1 MINSF
6 SQFLVEEEREI
17 YFAFGRMNP
26 PTAGH
31 KKIGEVIKAQPGDP
45 FIFITHTQ
53 NAKTD
58 PLSFSQKLT
67 FAQKIFPMIKVGDK
81 AVRTWVQA
89 MQKLEQ
95 MGYTDI
101 IYVAGSDRVNE
112 FNQLLNKYNGK
123 DYNFNSIKVVSAGE
137 RDPDAQGLEGM
148 SASKMRD
155 LAARG
160 DKRTFVNAVPIDPKT
175 AEEMYNQVRTG
186 LQLDPVTV

>member
-1 MINSF
+1 MLIT
-6 SQFLVEEEREI
+6 EI
-17 YFAFGRMNP
+17 LEAPNKTAVFAFGRMNP

-67 FAQKIFPMIKVGDK
+67 FAQKMFPMIKVGDK

-112 FNQLLNKYNGK
+112 FNELLNKYNGR

>member
-1 MINSF
+1 MLIT
-6 SQFLVEEEREI
+6 EI
-17 YFAFGRMNP
+17 LEAPNKTAVFAFGRMNP

-45 FIFITHTQ
+45 FIFVTHTQ

-58 PLSFSQKLT
+58 PLTFSQKLT
-67 FAQKIFPMIKVGDK
+67 FAQKMFPMIKIGDK

-101 IYVAGSDRVNE
+101 IYVAGSDRVNQ
-112 FNQLLNKYNGK
+112 FNELLNKYNGK
-123 DYNFNSIKVVSAGE
+123 EYNFNSVKVVSAGE

-160 DKRTFVNAVPIDPKT
+160 DKRTFINAVPIDPKT

-186 LQLDPVTV
+186 LKLNPVTV

>member
-1 MINSF
+1 
-6 SQFLVEEEREI
+6 
-17 YFAFGRMNP
+17 
-26 PTAGH
+26 
-31 KKIGEVIKAQPGDP
+31 
-45 FIFITHTQ
+45 
-53 NAKTD
+53 
-58 PLSFSQKLT
+58 
-67 FAQKIFPMIKVGDK
+67 MIKVGDK

-101 IYVAGSDRVNE
+101 IYVAGSDRVNQ
-112 FNQLLNKYNGK
+112 FNELLNKYNGK
-123 DYNFNSIKVVSAGE
+123 EYNFNSVKVVSAGE

-160 DKRTFVNAVPIDPKT
+160 DKRTFINAVPIDPKT

-186 LQLDPVTV
+186 LKLNPVTV

>member
-1 MINSF
+1 MQITEI
-6 SQFLVEEEREI
+6 VEAPSKTAV
-17 YFAFGRMNP
+17 FAFGRMNP

>member
-1 MINSF
+1 MLIT
-6 SQFLVEEEREI
+6 EI
-17 YFAFGRMNP
+17 LEAPNKTAVFAFGRMNP

-45 FIFITHTQ
+45 FIFVTHTQ
-53 NAKTD
+53 NEKTD
-58 PLSFSQKLT
+58 PLTFSQKLT
-67 FAQKIFPMIKVGDK
+67 FAQKMFPMIKVGDK

-101 IYVAGSDRVNE
+101 IYVAGSDRVNQ
-112 FNQLLNKYNGK
+112 FNELLNKYNGK
-123 DYNFNSIKVVSAGE
+123 EYNFNSVKVVSAGE

-160 DKRTFVNAVPIDPKT
+160 DKSTFINAVPIDPKT

-186 LQLDPVTV
+186 LKLNPVTV

>member
-1 MINSF
+1 MLIT
-6 SQFLVEEEREI
+6 EI
-17 YFAFGRMNP
+17 LEAPNKTAVFAFGRMNP

-45 FIFITHTQ
+45 FMFVTHTQ

-58 PLSFSQKLT
+58 PLTFSQKLT
-67 FAQKIFPMIKVGDK
+67 FAQKMFPMIKIGDK

-101 IYVAGSDRVNE
+101 IYVAGSDRVNQ
-112 FNQLLNKYNGK
+112 FNELLNKYNGK
-123 DYNFNSIKVVSAGE
+123 EYNFNSVKVVSAGE

-160 DKRTFVNAVPIDPKT
+160 DKRTFINAVPIDPKT

-186 LQLDPVTV
+186 LKLNPVTV

>member
-1 MINSF
+1 MLIT
-6 SQFLVEEEREI
+6 EI
-17 YFAFGRMNP
+17 LEAPNKTAVFAFGRMNP

-67 FAQKIFPMIKVGDK
+67 FAQKMFPMIKVGDK

-112 FNQLLNKYNGK
+112 FNELLNKYNGR

-160 DKRTFVNAVPIDPKT
+160 DKRTFINAVPIDPKT

>member
-1 MINSF
+1 MLIT
-6 SQFLVEEEREI
+6 EI
-17 YFAFGRMNP
+17 LEAPNKTAVFAFGRMNP

-45 FIFITHTQ
+45 FMFVTHTQ

-58 PLSFSQKLT
+58 PLTFSQKLT
-67 FAQKIFPMIKVGDK
+67 FAQKMFPMIKIGDK

-101 IYVAGSDRVNE
+101 IYVAGSDRVNQ
-112 FNQLLNKYNGK
+112 FNELLNKYNGK
-123 DYNFNSIKVVSAGE
+123 EYNFNSVKVVSAGE

-160 DKRTFVNAVPIDPKT
+160 DKRTFINAVPIDPKT

-186 LQLDPVTV
+186 LKLNPITI

>member
-1 MINSF
+1 MQITEI
-6 SQFLVEEEREI
+6 VEAPSKTAV
-17 YFAFGRMNP
+17 FAFGRMNP
-26 PTAGH
+26 PTPGH

-112 FNQLLNKYNGK
+112 FNELLNKYNGR

>member
-1 MINSF
+1 MLIK
-6 SQFLVEEEREI
+6 EI
-17 YFAFGRMNP
+17 LEASNKTAVFAFGRMNP

-31 KKIGEVIKAQPGDP
+31 KKIGEVIKTQLGDH

-58 PLSFSQKLT
+58 PLTFSQKLV
-67 FAQKIFPMIKVGDK
+67 FAQKMFPEIKVGDK

-95 MGYTDI
+95 MGYTNI
-101 IYVAGSDRVNE
+101 VYVAGSDRVKQFE
-112 FNQLLNKYNGK
+112 ELLNKYNGK

-137 RDPDAQGLEGM
+137 RDPDSEGLQGM

-155 LAARG
+155 LAARE
-160 DKRTFVNAVPIDPKT
+160 DKRTFINAVPLDAKT
-175 AEEMYNQVRTG
+175 AEEMYNQVRVG
-186 LQLDPVTV
+186 LKLEPVTV

>member
-1 MINSF
+1 MLITEI
-6 SQFLVEEEREI
+6 VEAPNKTAA
-17 YFAFGRMNP
+17 FAFGRMNP

-58 PLSFSQKLT
+58 PLSFAQKLT
-67 FAQKIFPMIKVGDK
+67 FAQKMFPMIKVGDT

-101 IYVAGSDRVNE
+101 IYVAGSDRVNQ
-112 FNQLLNKYNGK
+112 FNELLNKYNGK
-123 DYNFNSIKVVSAGE
+123 EYNFNSIKIVSAGE

-160 DKRTFVNAVPIDPKT
+160 DKTTFINAVPIDPKT

-186 LQLDPVTV
+186 LKLNPVTV

>member
-1 MINSF
+1 MLITEI
-6 SQFLVEEEREI
+6 VEAPSKTAV
-17 YFAFGRMNP
+17 FAFGRMNP

-67 FAQKIFPMIKVGDK
+67 FAQKMFPMIKVGDK

-101 IYVAGSDRVNE
+101 IYVAGSDRVNQ
-112 FNQLLNKYNGK
+112 FNELLNKYNGR

-160 DKRTFVNAVPIDPKT
+160 DKKTFINAVPIDPKT

>member
-1 MINSF
+1 MLIT
-6 SQFLVEEEREI
+6 EI
-17 YFAFGRMNP
+17 LEAPSKTAVFAFGRMNP

-112 FNQLLNKYNGK
+112 FNELLNKYNGR

-160 DKRTFVNAVPIDPKT
+160 DKRTFINAVPIDPKT

>member
-1 MINSF
+1 MLIT
-6 SQFLVEEEREI
+6 EI
-17 YFAFGRMNP
+17 LEAPNKTAVFAFGRMNP

-31 KKIGEVIKAQPGDP
+31 KKIGEVIKAQHGDP
-45 FIFITHTQ
+45 FIFVTHTQ

-58 PLSFSQKLT
+58 PLTFSQKLT
-67 FAQKIFPMIKVGDK
+67 FAQKMFPMIKIGDK

-101 IYVAGSDRVNE
+101 IYVAGSDRVNQ
-112 FNQLLNKYNGK
+112 FNELLNKYNGK
-123 DYNFNSIKVVSAGE
+123 EYNFNSVKVVSAGE

-160 DKRTFVNAVPIDPKT
+160 DKRTFINAVPIDPKT

-186 LQLDPVTV
+186 LKLNPVTV

>member
-1 MINSF
+1 MLIT
-6 SQFLVEEEREI
+6 EI
-17 YFAFGRMNP
+17 LEAPNKTAVFAFGRMNP

-45 FIFITHTQ
+45 FIFVTHTQ

-58 PLSFSQKLT
+58 PLTFSQKLT
-67 FAQKIFPMIKVGDK
+67 FAQKMFPMIKVGDK

-95 MGYTDI
+95 MGYTNI
-101 IYVAGSDRVNE
+101 IYVAGSDRVNQ
-112 FNQLLNKYNGK
+112 FNELLNKYNGK
-123 DYNFNSIKVVSAGE
+123 EYNFNSVKVVSAGE

-160 DKRTFVNAVPIDPKT
+160 DKSTFINAVPIDPKT

-186 LQLDPVTV
+186 LKLNPVTV

>member
-1 MINSF
+1 MQITEI
-6 SQFLVEEEREI
+6 VEAPSKTAV
-17 YFAFGRMNP
+17 FAFGRMNP

-67 FAQKIFPMIKVGDK
+67 FAQKMFPMIKVGDK

-101 IYVAGSDRVNE
+101 IYVAGSVRVNE
-112 FNQLLNKYNGK
+112 FNELLNKYNGR

>member
-1 MINSF
+1 MLIT
-6 SQFLVEEEREI
+6 EI
-17 YFAFGRMNP
+17 LEAPSKTAVFAFGRMNP

-58 PLSFSQKLT
+58 PLSFSQKPT
-67 FAQKIFPMIKVGDK
+67 FAQKMFPMIKVGDK

-101 IYVAGSDRVNE
+101 IYVAGSDRVNQ
-112 FNQLLNKYNGK
+112 FNELLNKYNGK
-123 DYNFNSIKVVSAGE
+123 EYNFNSIKVVSAGE

-160 DKRTFVNAVPIDPKT
+160 DKRTFINAVPIDPKT

>member
-1 MINSF
+1 MQITEI
-6 SQFLVEEEREI
+6 VEAPSKTAV
-17 YFAFGRMNP
+17 FAFGRMNP

-67 FAQKIFPMIKVGDK
+67 FAQKMFPMIKVGDK

-101 IYVAGSDRVNE
+101 VYVAGSDRVNE
-112 FNQLLNKYNGK
+112 FNELLNKYNGR

>member
-1 MINSF
+1 MLIT
-6 SQFLVEEEREI
+6 EI
-17 YFAFGRMNP
+17 LEAPSKTAVFAFGRMNP

-67 FAQKIFPMIKVGDK
+67 FAQKMFPMIKVGDK

-112 FNQLLNKYNGK
+112 FNELLNKYNGR

>member
-1 MINSF
+1 MLIT
-6 SQFLVEEEREI
+6 EI
-17 YFAFGRMNP
+17 LEAPSKTAVFAFGRMNP

-67 FAQKIFPMIKVGDK
+67 FAQKMFPMIKVGDK

-112 FNQLLNKYNGK
+112 FNELLNKYNGR

-160 DKRTFVNAVPIDPKT
+160 DKRTFINAVPIDPKT

>member
-1 MINSF
+1 MLIT
-6 SQFLVEEEREI
+6 EI
-17 YFAFGRMNP
+17 LEAPNKTAVFAFGRMNP

-45 FIFITHTQ
+45 FIFVTHTQ

-58 PLSFSQKLT
+58 PLTFSQKLT
-67 FAQKIFPMIKVGDK
+67 FAQKMFPMIKVGDK
-81 AVRTWVQA
+81 AVRTWVEA
-89 MQKLEQ
+89 MKKLEQ

-101 IYVAGSDRVNE
+101 IYVAGSDRVNQ
-112 FNQLLNKYNGK
+112 FNELLNKYNGK
-123 DYNFNSIKVVSAGE
+123 EYNFNSVKVVSAGE

-160 DKRTFVNAVPIDPKT
+160 DKRTFINAVPIDPKT

-186 LQLDPVTV
+186 LKLNPVTV

>member
-1 MINSF
+1 MLIT
-6 SQFLVEEEREI
+6 EI
-17 YFAFGRMNP
+17 LEAPSKTAVFAFGRMNP

-67 FAQKIFPMIKVGDK
+67 FAQKMFPMIKVGDK

-101 IYVAGSDRVNE
+101 IYVAGSDRVND
-112 FNQLLNKYNGK
+112 FNELLNKYNGR

-160 DKRTFVNAVPIDPKT
+160 DKRTFINAVPIDPKT

>member
-1 MINSF
+1 MQITEI
-6 SQFLVEEEREI
+6 VEAPSKTAV
-17 YFAFGRMNP
+17 FAFGRMNP

-45 FIFITHTQ
+45 FIFVTHTQ

-58 PLSFSQKLT
+58 PLTFSQKLT
-67 FAQKIFPMIKVGDK
+67 FAQKMFPMIKVGDK

-101 IYVAGSDRVNE
+101 IYVAGSDRVNQ
-112 FNQLLNKYNGK
+112 FNELLNKYNGK
-123 DYNFNSIKVVSAGE
+123 EYNFNSVKVVSAGE

-160 DKRTFVNAVPIDPKT
+160 DKSTFINAVPIDPKT

-186 LQLDPVTV
+186 LKLNPVTV

>member
-1 MINSF
+1 MLIT
-6 SQFLVEEEREI
+6 EI
-17 YFAFGRMNP
+17 LEAPNKTAVFAFGRMNP

-67 FAQKIFPMIKVGDK
+67 FAQKMFPMIKVGDK

-101 IYVAGSDRVNE
+101 IYVAGSDRVND
-112 FNQLLNKYNGK
+112 FNELLNKYNGR

-160 DKRTFVNAVPIDPKT
+160 DKRTFINAVPIDPKT

>member
-1 MINSF
+1 MQITEI
-6 SQFLVEEEREI
+6 VEAPSKTAV
-17 YFAFGRMNP
+17 FAFGRMNP

-67 FAQKIFPMIKVGDK
+67 FAQKMFPMIKVGDK

-101 IYVAGSDRVNE
+101 IYVAGSDRVNQ
-112 FNQLLNKYNGK
+112 FNELLNKYNGR

>member
-1 MINSF
+1 MQITEI
-6 SQFLVEEEREI
+6 VEAPSKTAV
-17 YFAFGRMNP
+17 FAFGRMNP

-31 KKIGEVIKAQPGDP
+31 KKIGEVVKAQPGDP

-112 FNQLLNKYNGK
+112 FNELLNKYNGK

>member
-1 MINSF
+1 MLIT
-6 SQFLVEEEREI
+6 EI
-17 YFAFGRMNP
+17 LEAPNKTAVFAFGRMNP

-45 FIFITHTQ
+45 FIFVTHTQ
-53 NAKTD
+53 NEKTD
-58 PLSFSQKLT
+58 PLTFSQKLT
-67 FAQKIFPMIKVGDK
+67 FAQKMFPMIKVGDK

-101 IYVAGSDRVNE
+101 IYVAGSDRVNQ
-112 FNQLLNKYNGK
+112 FNELLNKYNGK
-123 DYNFNSIKVVSAGE
+123 EYNFNSVKVVSAGE

-160 DKRTFVNAVPIDPKT
+160 DKRTFINAVPIDPKT

-186 LQLDPVTV
+186 LKLNPVTV

>member
-1 MINSF
+1 MLIT
-6 SQFLVEEEREI
+6 EI
-17 YFAFGRMNP
+17 LEAPSKTAVFAFGRMNP

-67 FAQKIFPMIKVGDK
+67 FAQKMFPMIKVGDK

-101 IYVAGSDRVNE
+101 IYVAGSDRVND
-112 FNQLLNKYNGK
+112 FNELLNKYNSR

-160 DKRTFVNAVPIDPKT
+160 DKRTFINAVPIDPKT

>member
-1 MINSF
+1 MLIT
-6 SQFLVEEEREI
+6 EI
-17 YFAFGRMNP
+17 LEAPSKTAVFAFGRMNP

-160 DKRTFVNAVPIDPKT
+160 DKRTFINAVPIDPKT

>member
-1 MINSF
+1 M
-6 SQFLVEEEREI
+6 LLRELFEAPKKI
-17 YFAFGRMNP
+17 AVAAFGRMNP

-45 FIFITHTQ
+45 FIFVTHTQ

-58 PLSFSQKLT
+58 PLTFSQKLT
-67 FAQKIFPMIKVGDK
+67 FAQKMFPMIKVGDK

-101 IYVAGSDRVNE
+101 IYVAGSDRVNQ
-112 FNQLLNKYNGK
+112 FNELLNKYNGK
-123 DYNFNSIKVVSAGE
+123 EYNFNSVKVVSAGE

-160 DKRTFVNAVPIDPKT
+160 DKRTFINAVPIDPKT

-186 LQLDPVTV
+186 LKLNPVTV

>member
-1 MINSF
+1 MLITEI
-6 SQFLVEEEREI
+6 VEAPNKTAV
-17 YFAFGRMNP
+17 FAFGRMNP

-31 KKIGEVIKAQPGDP
+31 KKIGEVVKAQIGDP
-45 FIFITHTQ
+45 YIFITHTQ

-58 PLSFSQKLT
+58 PLTFSQKLT
-67 FAQKIFPMIKVGDK
+67 FAQKMFPMIKVGDT

-101 IYVAGSDRVNE
+101 IYVAGSDRVNQ
-112 FNQLLNKYNGK
+112 FNELLNKYNGK
-123 DYNFNSIKVVSAGE
+123 EYNFNSIKVVSAGE

-160 DKRTFVNAVPIDPKT
+160 DKRTFINAVPIDPKT

-186 LQLDPVTV
+186 LKLNPVTV

>member
-1 MINSF
+1 MLIT
-6 SQFLVEEEREI
+6 EI
-17 YFAFGRMNP
+17 LEAPSKTAVFAFGRMNP

-31 KKIGEVIKAQPGDP
+31 KKIGEVVKAQPGDP

-67 FAQKIFPMIKVGDK
+67 FAQKMFPMIKVGDK

-112 FNQLLNKYNGK
+112 FNELLNKYNGR

-160 DKRTFVNAVPIDPKT
+160 DKKTFVNAVPIDPKT

>member
-1 MINSF
+1 MLITEI
-6 SQFLVEEEREI
+6 VEAPNKTAV
-17 YFAFGRMNP
+17 FAFGRMNP

-101 IYVAGSDRVNE
+101 IYVAGSDRVNQ
-112 FNQLLNKYNGK
+112 FNELLNKYNGK
-123 DYNFNSIKVVSAGE
+123 EYNFNSIKVVSAGE

-160 DKRTFVNAVPIDPKT
+160 DKRTFVNAVPVDPKT

>member
-1 MINSF
+1 MLIT
-6 SQFLVEEEREI
+6 EI
-17 YFAFGRMNP
+17 LEAPSKTAVFAFGRMNP

-67 FAQKIFPMIKVGDK
+67 FAQKMFPMIKVGDK

-112 FNQLLNKYNGK
+112 FNELLNKYNGR

-160 DKRTFVNAVPIDPKT
+160 DKKTFINAVPIDPKT

>member
-1 MINSF
+1 MLIT
-6 SQFLVEEEREI
+6 EI
-17 YFAFGRMNP
+17 LEAPSKTAVFAFGRMNP

-31 KKIGEVIKAQPGDP
+31 KKIGEVVKAQPGDP

-67 FAQKIFPMIKVGDK
+67 FAQKMFPMIKVGDK

-101 IYVAGSDRVNE
+101 IYVAGSDRVNQ
-112 FNQLLNKYNGK
+112 FNELLNKYNGR

-160 DKRTFVNAVPIDPKT
+160 DKKTFVNAVPIDPKT

>member
-1 MINSF
+1 MQITEI
-6 SQFLVEEEREI
+6 VEAPSKTAV
-17 YFAFGRMNP
+17 FAFGRMNP

-67 FAQKIFPMIKVGDK
+67 FAQKMFTMIKVGDK

-112 FNQLLNKYNGK
+112 FNELLNKYNGR

>member
-1 MINSF
+1 MQITEI
-6 SQFLVEEEREI
+6 VEAPSKTAV
-17 YFAFGRMNP
+17 FAFGRMNP

-112 FNQLLNKYNGK
+112 FNELLNKYNGR

-175 AEEMYNQVRTG
+175 AEEMYNHVRTG

>member
-1 MINSF
+1 MQITEI
-6 SQFLVEEEREI
+6 VEAPSKTAV
-17 YFAFGRMNP
+17 FAFGRMNP

-67 FAQKIFPMIKVGDK
+67 FAQKMFPMIKVGDK

>member
-1 MINSF
+1 MLITEI
-6 SQFLVEEEREI
+6 VEAPNKTAA
-17 YFAFGRMNP
+17 FAFGRMNP

-45 FIFITHTQ
+45 YIFITHTQ
-53 NAKTD
+53 NSKTD

-67 FAQKIFPMIKVGDK
+67 FAQKMFPMIKVGDK

-101 IYVAGSDRVNE
+101 IYVAGSDRVNQ
-112 FNQLLNKYNGK
+112 FNELLNKYNGR

-137 RDPDAQGLEGM
+137 RDPDAEGLEGM

-175 AEEMYNQVRTG
+175 AEEMYNQVRAG
-186 LQLDPVTV
+186 LKLDPVTV